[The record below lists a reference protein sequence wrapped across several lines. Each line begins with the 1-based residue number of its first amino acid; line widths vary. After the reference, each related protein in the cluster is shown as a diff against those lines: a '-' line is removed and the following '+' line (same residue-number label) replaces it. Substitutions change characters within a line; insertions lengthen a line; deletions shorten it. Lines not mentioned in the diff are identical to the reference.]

1 MRALRGWIA
10 AVVLAGAA
18 GLTRPVMAQDTT
30 ALDPVMRLQA
40 KLEAGTLTLAHDS
53 VLGYLPAVLKA
64 LDIPSSSQTLVFS
77 RTSLQTDKITPWS
90 PRALYFNDDV
100 YVGYVFDSDFLEI
113 AAVHPTAGA
122 RFYTFGQAVRP
133 KPRSR
138 EKPRPA

>member
-1 MRALRGWIA
+1 M
-10 AVVLAGAA
+10 VLAGAA